1 MWRSSLTNEGN
12 FSLPERIGT
21 EFPIFKFR
29 PVSNPVSK
37 ERSIPDSTA
46 YWRNGSWEN
55 YFHSG
60 WFSRF
65 ETESSINSPTFSLY
79 NIYDSPKF
87 RLYHFDLY
95 RIKFPEELDELGFE
109 EIWGKD
115 GVSAIEWW
123 QIAEP
128 YLPKTNR
135 ILLSIESDSID
146 FRSYTL
152 EWSENEIL

>member
-1 MWRSSLTNEGN
+1 MKASFLSLRESELNPL
-12 FSLPERIGT
+12 FVSLDQLVEQFLKKKQ
-21 EFPIFKFR
+21 FPVLLITGEMGAGKTTFVR
-29 PVSNPVSK
+29 
-37 ERSIPDSTA
+37 E
-46 YWRNGSWEN
+46 
-55 YFHSG
+55 
-60 WFSRF
+60 WFSRMG
-65 ETESSINSPTFSLY
+65 TESSINSPTFSLY

-95 RIKFPEELDELGFE
+95 RLKFPEELEELGFE
-109 EIWGKD
+109 EIWGKE

-146 FRSYTL
+146 CRSYTL
-152 EWSENEIL
+152 EWSEDEIR

>member
-1 MWRSSLTNEGN
+1 MKASFLSLRESELSPL
-12 FSLPERIGT
+12 FVSLDQLVTQFLKKEQ
-21 EFPIFKFR
+21 FPILLLTGEMGAGKTTFIR
-29 PVSNPVSK
+29 
-37 ERSIPDSTA
+37 E
-46 YWRNGSWEN
+46 
-55 YFHSG
+55 

-65 ETESSINSPTFSLY
+65 GTESSINSPTFSLY
-79 NIYDSPKF
+79 NIYDSPNF
-87 RLYHFDLY
+87 HLYHFDLY

-135 ILLSIESDSID
+135 ILLSIESDSIE

-152 EWSENEIL
+152 EWSESEIL

>member
-1 MWRSSLTNEGN
+1 MKASFLSLRESELNPL
-12 FSLPERIGT
+12 FVSLDQLVDQFLKIKQ
-21 EFPIFKFR
+21 FPILLITGEMGAGKTTFVR
-29 PVSNPVSK
+29 
-37 ERSIPDSTA
+37 E
-46 YWRNGSWEN
+46 
-55 YFHSG
+55 
-60 WFSRF
+60 WFSRTG
-65 ETESSINSPTFSLY
+65 TESSINSPTFSLY

-95 RIKFPEELDELGFE
+95 RLKFPEELEELGFE
-109 EIWGKD
+109 EIWGKK

-146 FRSYTL
+146 CRSYTL
-152 EWSENEIL
+152 EWSEDETR

>member
-1 MWRSSLTNEGN
+1 MKVSFLSLRESELSPL
-12 FSLPERIGT
+12 FVSLDQLVT
-21 EFPIFKFR
+21 KFLKKNQFPILLLTGEMGAGKTTFIR
-29 PVSNPVSK
+29 
-37 ERSIPDSTA
+37 E
-46 YWRNGSWEN
+46 
-55 YFHSG
+55 

-65 ETESSINSPTFSLY
+65 GTESSINSPTFSLY
-79 NIYDSPKF
+79 NIYDSPNF

-135 ILLSIESDSID
+135 ILLSIESDSIE

-152 EWSENEIL
+152 EWSESEIL

>member
-1 MWRSSLTNEGN
+1 MKASFLSLRESELNPL
-12 FSLPERIGT
+12 FVSLDQLVDQFLKKKQ
-21 EFPIFKFR
+21 FPILLITGEMGAGKTTFVR
-29 PVSNPVSK
+29 
-37 ERSIPDSTA
+37 E
-46 YWRNGSWEN
+46 
-55 YFHSG
+55 
-60 WFSRF
+60 WFSRMG
-65 ETESSINSPTFSLY
+65 TESSINSPTFSLY

-95 RIKFPEELDELGFE
+95 RLKFPEELEELGFE
-109 EIWGKD
+109 EIWGKE

-146 FRSYTL
+146 CRSYTL
-152 EWSENEIL
+152 EWSEDEIR

>member
-1 MWRSSLTNEGN
+1 MKASFLSLRESELSPL
-12 FSLPERIGT
+12 FVSLDQLVTQFLKKEQ
-21 EFPIFKFR
+21 FPILLLTGEMGAGKTTFIR
-29 PVSNPVSK
+29 
-37 ERSIPDSTA
+37 E
-46 YWRNGSWEN
+46 
-55 YFHSG
+55 

-65 ETESSINSPTFSLY
+65 GTESSINSPTFSLY
-79 NIYDSPKF
+79 NIYDSPNF

-135 ILLSIESDSID
+135 ILLSIESDSIE

-152 EWSENEIL
+152 EWSESEIL

>member
-1 MWRSSLTNEGN
+1 MKASFLSLRESELNPL
-12 FSLPERIGT
+12 FVSLDQLVDQFLKIKQ
-21 EFPIFKFR
+21 FPILLITGEMAAGKTTFVR
-29 PVSNPVSK
+29 
-37 ERSIPDSTA
+37 E
-46 YWRNGSWEN
+46 
-55 YFHSG
+55 
-60 WFSRF
+60 WFSRMG
-65 ETESSINSPTFSLY
+65 TESSINSPTFSLY

-95 RIKFPEELDELGFE
+95 RLKFPEELEELGFE
-109 EIWGKD
+109 EIWGKK

-146 FRSYTL
+146 CRSYTL
-152 EWSENEIL
+152 EWSEDETR

>member
-1 MWRSSLTNEGN
+1 MKVSFLSLRESELSPL
-12 FSLPERIGT
+12 FVSLDQLVT
-21 EFPIFKFR
+21 KFLKKNQFPILLLTGEMGAGKTTFIR
-29 PVSNPVSK
+29 
-37 ERSIPDSTA
+37 E
-46 YWRNGSWEN
+46 
-55 YFHSG
+55 

-65 ETESSINSPTFSLY
+65 GTESSINSPTFSLY
-79 NIYDSPKF
+79 NIYDSPNF

-135 ILLSIESDSID
+135 ILLSIESDSIE

-152 EWSENEIL
+152 QWSESEIL

>member
-1 MWRSSLTNEGN
+1 MKATFLSLRESELSSL
-12 FSLPERIGT
+12 FLSLDQLVTQFLKKGQ
-21 EFPIFKFR
+21 FPILLLTGEMGAGKTTFIR
-29 PVSNPVSK
+29 
-37 ERSIPDSTA
+37 E
-46 YWRNGSWEN
+46 
-55 YFHSG
+55 

-152 EWSENEIL
+152 EWSEIEIL